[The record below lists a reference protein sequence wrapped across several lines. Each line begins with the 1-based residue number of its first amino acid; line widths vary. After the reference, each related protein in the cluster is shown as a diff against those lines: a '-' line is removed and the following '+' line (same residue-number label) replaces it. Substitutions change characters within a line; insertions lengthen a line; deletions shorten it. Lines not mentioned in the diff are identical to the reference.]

1 MKTLTKNV
9 IDWTADFFNRVGK
22 TDAVLGISGG
32 KDSSVVAAICAAALG
47 KEHVHGVL
55 LPCGIQKDISCSY
68 QLVDHL
74 GISYDVQDIE
84 TLVKES
90 LALVPGADKSYDA
103 KTNVG
108 ARLRTNQIMVTAQT
122 NGWLMANT
130 CNRSENIVSYATLWG
145 DTCGSFAPIDM
156 LTTEEVIEIGDDLGL
171 PYELTHK
178 TPIDG
183 LQPLS
188 DEEKLGFTYHEV
200 NELIRK
206 GIQGPNYDK
215 IIRAYNAGKFKLET
229 IRIQHFDPKLPD
241 YFLENFG
248 I

>member
-22 TDAVLGISGG
+22 TDTVLGISGG

-103 KTNVG
+103 KTNAP
-108 ARLRTNQIMVTAQT
+108 ARIRMNQIMVTAQT
-122 NGWLMANT
+122 NNWLMANT
-130 CNRSENIVSYATLWG
+130 CNRAENCCGYATLFG
-145 DTCGSFAPIDM
+145 DAAGSFSPLDM

-178 TPIDG
+178 VPIDG
-183 LQPLS
+183 LQPLT
-188 DEEKLGFTYHEV
+188 DEDKLGFTYHEV

-206 GIQGPNYDK
+206 GVHGPNYDK
-215 IIRAYNAGKFKLET
+215 IINMYNKNKFKLEM

-241 YFLENFG
+241 FFLEHFG

>member
-1 MKTLTKNV
+1 MKTLTQNV
-9 IDWTADFFNRVGK
+9 INWTRDFFNRVGK

-32 KDSSVVAAICAAALG
+32 KDSSVVAAICVAALG

-55 LPCGIQKDISCSY
+55 LPCGIQKDISDSY
-68 QLVDHL
+68 KLVDHL
-74 GISYDVQDIE
+74 GIDYDVQDIE

-103 KTNVG
+103 KTNAP
-108 ARLRTNQIMVTAQT
+108 ARIRMNQIMVTAQT
-122 NGWLMANT
+122 NNWLMANT
-130 CNRSENIVSYATLWG
+130 CNRSENCCGYATLFG
-145 DTCGSFAPIDM
+145 DAAGSFSPLDM

-188 DEEKLGFTYHEV
+188 DEDKLGFTYHEV

-206 GIQGPNYDK
+206 GVHGPNADK
-215 IIRAYNAGKFKLET
+215 IIKMYNKNRFKLEM
-229 IRIQHFDPKLPD
+229 IRIQHFDPQLPD
-241 YFLENFG
+241 FFLENYG
-248 I
+248 V

>member
-1 MKTLTKNV
+1 MKELTQNV
-9 IDWTADFFNRVGK
+9 VDWTGDFFKTVGK

-32 KDSSVVAAICAAALG
+32 KDSSVVAAICVAALG

-74 GISYDVQDIE
+74 GIDYDVQDIE

-103 KTNVG
+103 KTNAP
-108 ARLRTNQIMVTAQT
+108 ARIRMNQIMVTAQT
-122 NGWLMANT
+122 HGWLMANT
-130 CNRSENIVSYATLWG
+130 CQRNEECVGFSSLWG
-145 DTCGSFAPIDM
+145 DSCGSFSPLGL
-156 LTTEEVIEIGDDLGL
+156 LTVDEVIEIGDDLGL

-178 TPIDG
+178 VPIDG

-188 DEEKLGFTYHEV
+188 DEEKLGFSYKELSD
-200 NELIRK
+200 LIRK
-206 GIQGPNYDK
+206 GIRGEHYDLIMQK
-215 IIRAYNAGKFKLET
+215 FYANKFKLEM
-229 IRIQHFDPKLPD
+229 IKIQKFDPKLPD
-241 YFLENFG
+241 YFRDNFN

>member
-178 TPIDG
+178 VPIDG

-206 GIQGPNYDK
+206 GIQGPNFDK
-215 IIRAYNAGKFKLET
+215 IINMYKKNKFKLEM
-229 IRIQHFDPKLPD
+229 IRIQHFDPKRPD

>member
-1 MKTLTKNV
+1 MKELTQKV
-9 IDWTADFFNRVGK
+9 VDWTGDFFKTVGK

-32 KDSSVVAAICAAALG
+32 KDSSVVAAICVAALG

-74 GISYDVQDIE
+74 GIDYDVQDIE

-103 KTNVG
+103 KTNAP
-108 ARLRTNQIMVTAQT
+108 ARIRMNQIMVTAQT
-122 NGWLMANT
+122 HGWLMANT
-130 CNRSENIVSYATLWG
+130 CQRNEECVGFSSIWG
-145 DTCGSFAPIDM
+145 DSCGSFSPLGL
-156 LTTEEVIEIGDDLGL
+156 LTVDEVIEIGDDLGL

-178 TPIDG
+178 VPIDG

-188 DEEKLGFTYHEV
+188 DEEKFGFSYHEI

-206 GIQGPNYDK
+206 GIRGEHYDK
-215 IIRAYNAGKFKLET
+215 IMKMFNAGKFKLEMLKFA
-229 IRIQHFDPKLPD
+229 HFEPELPD
-241 YFLENFG
+241 YFRDNFN

>member
-1 MKTLTKNV
+1 MNTLTKNV
-9 IDWTADFFNRVGK
+9 IDWTRDFFNRVGK

-178 TPIDG
+178 IPIDG

-200 NELIRK
+200 NEVIRK
-206 GIQGPNYDK
+206 GIKGPNYEK

>member
-1 MKTLTKNV
+1 MKELTQKV
-9 IDWTADFFNRVGK
+9 VDWTGDFFKTVGK

-32 KDSSVVAAICAAALG
+32 KDSSVVAAICVAALG

-74 GISYDVQDIE
+74 DISYDVQDIE

-103 KTNVG
+103 KTNAP
-108 ARLRTNQIMVTAQT
+108 ARIRMNQIMVTAQT
-122 NGWLMANT
+122 HGWLMANT
-130 CNRSENIVSYATLWG
+130 CQRNEECVGFSSIWG
-145 DTCGSFAPIDM
+145 DSCGSFSPLGL
-156 LTTEEVIEIGDDLGL
+156 LTVDEVIEIGDDLGL

-178 TPIDG
+178 VPIDG

-188 DEEKLGFTYHEV
+188 DEEKLGFSYKELSD
-200 NELIRK
+200 LIRK
-206 GIQGPNYDK
+206 GIRGEHYDLIMQK
-215 IIRAYNAGKFKLET
+215 FYANKFKLEM
-229 IRIQHFDPKLPD
+229 IKIQKFDPKLPD
-241 YFLENFG
+241 YFRDNFN

>member
-1 MKTLTKNV
+1 MKELTQKV
-9 IDWTADFFNRVGK
+9 VDWTGNFFKTVGK

-32 KDSSVVAAICAAALG
+32 KDSSVVAAICVAALG

-74 GISYDVQDIE
+74 GIDYDVQDIE

-103 KTNVG
+103 KTNAP
-108 ARLRTNQIMVTAQT
+108 ARIRMNQIMVTAQT
-122 NGWLMANT
+122 HGWLMANT
-130 CNRSENIVSYATLWG
+130 GNRSECVISWMTMYG
-145 DTCGSFAPIDM
+145 DHAGSFAPLDM

-188 DEEKLGFTYHEV
+188 DEEKFGFSYHEI

-206 GIQGPNYDK
+206 GIRGEHYDK
-215 IIRAYNAGKFKLET
+215 IMKMFNAGKFKLEMLKFT
-229 IRIQHFDPKLPD
+229 HFEPELPD
-241 YFLENFG
+241 YFKDNFN

>member
-1 MKTLTKNV
+1 MKDLTKNV
-9 IDWTADFFNRVGK
+9 IDWTAEFFKRVGK

-32 KDSSVVAAICAAALG
+32 KDSSVVAAICVNALG

-74 GISYDVQDIE
+74 GIDYDVQDIQ

-103 KTNVG
+103 KTNVP
-108 ARLRTNQIMVTAQT
+108 ARIRMNQIMVTAQT
-122 NGWLMANT
+122 NNWLMANT
-130 CNRSENIVSYATLWG
+130 CNRSENICGYATLFG
-145 DTCGSFAPIDM
+145 DAAGSFAPVDM
-156 LTTEEVIEIGDDLGL
+156 LTTEEIIEIGDDLAL

-178 TPIDG
+178 VPIDG
-183 LQPLS
+183 LQPLT
-188 DEEKLGFTYHEV
+188 DEDKLGFTYHEV
-200 NELIRK
+200 NELTRK
-206 GIQGPNYDK
+206 GIIGEHADK
-215 IIRAYNAGKFKLET
+215 IIDMYKRNKFKLEI
-229 IRIQHFDPKLPD
+229 IRIPHFEPKLPD
-241 YFLENFG
+241 FFLDNFG

>member
-1 MKTLTKNV
+1 MKELTENV
-9 IDWTADFFNRVGK
+9 IKWTKETFNKLGK

-32 KDSSVVAAICAAALG
+32 KDSSVVAAICVAALG
-47 KEHVHGVL
+47 KEHVHGIL
-55 LPCGIQKDISCSY
+55 LPCGIQKDISDSY
-68 QLVDHL
+68 KLVDHL
-74 GISYDVQDIE
+74 GINFDVQDIE

-122 NGWLMANT
+122 NNWLMANT

-156 LTTEEVIEIGDDLGL
+156 LTTEEVIEIGEDLGL
-171 PYELTHK
+171 PVELTRK
-178 TPIDG
+178 TPVDG

-188 DEEKLGFTYHEV
+188 DEEKLGFTYHEI
-200 NELIRK
+200 NEIIRK
-206 GIQGPNYDK
+206 GKHGPNYEK
-215 IIRAYNAGKFKLET
+215 IINAYNRGKFKMEI
-229 IRIQHFDPKLPD
+229 IRIPHFEPGLPD
-241 YFLENFG
+241 YFKDNFG

>member
-1 MKTLTKNV
+1 MNTLTKNV
-9 IDWTADFFNRVGK
+9 IEWTADFFNRVGK

-200 NELIRK
+200 NEIIRK
-206 GIQGPNYDK
+206 GIHGPNYDK
-215 IIRAYNAGKFKLET
+215 IIRAYNAGKFKLKM
-229 IRIQHFDPKLPD
+229 IRIEHFDPKLPD

>member
-1 MKTLTKNV
+1 MKELTQKV
-9 IDWTADFFNRVGK
+9 VDWTGDFFKTVGK

-32 KDSSVVAAICAAALG
+32 KDSSVVAAICVAALG

-74 GISYDVQDIE
+74 GIDYDVQDIE

-103 KTNVG
+103 KTNAP
-108 ARLRTNQIMVTAQT
+108 ARIRMNQIMVTAQT
-122 NGWLMANT
+122 HGWLMANT
-130 CNRSENIVSYATLWG
+130 CQRNEECVGFSSIWG
-145 DTCGSFAPIDM
+145 DSCGSFSPLGL
-156 LTTEEVIEIGDDLGL
+156 LTVDEVIEIGDDLGL

-178 TPIDG
+178 VPIDG

-188 DEEKLGFTYHEV
+188 DEEKLGFSYKELSD
-200 NELIRK
+200 LIRK
-206 GIQGPNYDK
+206 GISGEHYDLIMQK
-215 IIRAYNAGKFKLET
+215 FYANNFKLEM
-229 IRIQHFDPKLPD
+229 IKIQKFDPKLPD
-241 YFLENFG
+241 YFRDNFN

>member
-1 MKTLTKNV
+1 MKELTQKV
-9 IDWTADFFNRVGK
+9 VDWTGDFFKTVGK

-32 KDSSVVAAICAAALG
+32 KDSSVVAAICVAALG

-74 GISYDVQDIE
+74 GIDYDVQDIE

-103 KTNVG
+103 KTNAP
-108 ARLRTNQIMVTAQT
+108 ARIRMNQIMVTAQT
-122 NGWLMANT
+122 HGWLMANT
-130 CNRSENIVSYATLWG
+130 CQRNEECIGFSSIWG
-145 DTCGSFAPIDM
+145 DSCGSFSPLGL
-156 LTTEEVIEIGDDLGL
+156 LTVDEVIEIGDDLGL

-178 TPIDG
+178 VPIDG

-188 DEEKLGFTYHEV
+188 DEEKLGFSYKELSD
-200 NELIRK
+200 LIRK
-206 GIQGPNYDK
+206 GIRGEHYDLIMQK
-215 IIRAYNAGKFKLET
+215 FYANKFKLEM
-229 IRIQHFDPKLPD
+229 IKIQKFDPKLPD
-241 YFLENFG
+241 YFRDNFN

>member
-1 MKTLTKNV
+1 MKELTQQV
-9 IDWTADFFNRVGK
+9 VDWTKEFFNKVGK

-32 KDSSVVAAICAAALG
+32 KDSSVVAAICVAALG
-47 KEHVHGVL
+47 KEHVHGIL
-55 LPCGIQKDISCSY
+55 LPCGIQKDISDSY
-68 QLVDHL
+68 KLVDHL
-74 GISYDVQDIE
+74 GIDYDVQDIE

-103 KTNVG
+103 KTNVP
-108 ARLRTNQIMVTAQT
+108 ARIRMNQIMVTAQT
-122 NGWLMANT
+122 HDWLMANT
-130 CNRSENIVSYATLWG
+130 CNRAENCCGYATLFG
-145 DTCGSFAPIDM
+145 DAAGSFSPLDM

-171 PYELTHK
+171 PHELTHK
-178 TPIDG
+178 VPIDG

-206 GIQGPNYDK
+206 GVHGPNAEK
-215 IIRAYNAGKFKLET
+215 IIKMYNKNRFKLEM
-229 IRIQHFDPKLPD
+229 IRIQHFDPKRPD
-241 YFLENFG
+241 FFLENFG

>member
-1 MKTLTKNV
+1 MKELTQKV
-9 IDWTADFFNRVGK
+9 VDWTGDFFKTVGK

-32 KDSSVVAAICAAALG
+32 KDSSVVAAICVTALG

-74 GISYDVQDIE
+74 GIDYDVQDIE

-103 KTNVG
+103 KTNAP
-108 ARLRTNQIMVTAQT
+108 ARIRMNQIMVTAQT
-122 NGWLMANT
+122 HGWLMANT
-130 CNRSENIVSYATLWG
+130 CQRNEECVGFSSIWG
-145 DTCGSFAPIDM
+145 DSCGSFSPLGL
-156 LTTEEVIEIGDDLGL
+156 LTVDEVIEIGDDLGL

-178 TPIDG
+178 VPIDG

-188 DEEKLGFTYHEV
+188 DEEKLGFSYKELSD
-200 NELIRK
+200 LIRK
-206 GIQGPNYDK
+206 GIRGEHYDLIMQK
-215 IIRAYNAGKFKLET
+215 FYANKFKLEM
-229 IRIQHFDPKLPD
+229 IKIQKFDPKLPD
-241 YFLENFG
+241 YFRDNFN

>member
-1 MKTLTKNV
+1 MKELTQKV
-9 IDWTADFFNRVGK
+9 VDWTADFFNRVGK

-103 KTNVG
+103 KTNAP
-108 ARLRTNQIMVTAQT
+108 ARIRMNQIMVTAQT
-122 NGWLMANT
+122 HGWLMANT
-130 CNRSENIVSYATLWG
+130 CQRNEECTGFSSLWG
-145 DTCGSFAPIDM
+145 DSCGSFSPLGL
-156 LTTEEVIEIGDDLGL
+156 LTVDEVIEIGDDLGL

-178 TPIDG
+178 IPIDG
-183 LQPLS
+183 LQPLT
-188 DEEKLGFTYHEV
+188 DEEKLGFSYKELSD
-200 NELIRK
+200 LIRK
-206 GIQGPNYDK
+206 GIRGEHYDLIMQK
-215 IIRAYNAGKFKLET
+215 FYANKFKLEM
-229 IRIQHFDPKLPD
+229 IKIQKFDPKLPD
-241 YFLENFG
+241 YFRDNFN

>member
-1 MKTLTKNV
+1 MNTLTKNV
-9 IDWTADFFNRVGK
+9 IEWTADFFNRVGK

-68 QLVDHL
+68 QLIDHL
-74 GISYDVQDIE
+74 GIDYDVQDIK

-206 GIQGPNYDK
+206 GVHGPNYDK

>member
-1 MKTLTKNV
+1 MKELTQQV
-9 IDWTADFFNRVGK
+9 VDWTKETFKKLGK

-32 KDSSVVAAICAAALG
+32 KDSSVVAAICVAALG

-68 QLVDHL
+68 KLVDHL
-74 GISYDVQDIE
+74 GINYDVQDIE

-108 ARLRTNQIMVTAQT
+108 ARIRTNQIMVTAQT
-122 NGWLMANT
+122 NGWIMANT
-130 CNRSENIVSYATLWG
+130 CQRNEDVVGYATLWG
-145 DTCGSFAPIDM
+145 DSVGSFSPLGM
-156 LTTEEVIEIGDDLGL
+156 LTVSEVIEIGDDLGL

-183 LQPLS
+183 LQPLT
-188 DEEKLGFTYHEV
+188 DEEKLGFTYKELSDLIRFGIKGEHYDLIMQKF
-200 NELIRK
+200 NANRFKLELIRLPK
-206 GIQGPNYDK
+206 
-215 IIRAYNAGKFKLET
+215 
-229 IRIQHFDPKLPD
+229 FDPHLPD
-241 YFLENFG
+241 YFKDNFG

>member
-1 MKTLTKNV
+1 MKELTQKV
-9 IDWTADFFNRVGK
+9 VDWTGDFFKAVGK

-32 KDSSVVAAICAAALG
+32 KDSSVVAAICVAALG

-68 QLVDHL
+68 QLVEHL
-74 GISYDVQDIE
+74 GIDYDVQDIE

-103 KTNVG
+103 KTNAP
-108 ARLRTNQIMVTAQT
+108 ARIRMNQIMVTAQT
-122 NGWLMANT
+122 HGWLMANT
-130 CNRSENIVSYATLWG
+130 CQRNEECVGFSSIWG
-145 DTCGSFAPIDM
+145 DSCGSFSPLGL
-156 LTTEEVIEIGDDLGL
+156 LTVDEVIEIGDDLGL

-178 TPIDG
+178 VPIDG

-188 DEEKLGFTYHEV
+188 DEEKLGFSYKELSD
-200 NELIRK
+200 LIRK
-206 GIQGPNYDK
+206 GIRGEHYDLIMQK
-215 IIRAYNAGKFKLET
+215 FYANKFKLEM
-229 IRIQHFDPKLPD
+229 IKIQKFDPKLPD
-241 YFLENFG
+241 YFKDNFN

>member
-1 MKTLTKNV
+1 MKTLTKDV
-9 IDWTADFFNRVGK
+9 IDWTADFFRRVGK

-188 DEEKLGFTYHEV
+188 DEDKLGFTYHEV

-206 GIQGPNYDK
+206 GIHGPNYDK
-215 IIRAYNAGKFKLET
+215 IIRAYNAGKFKLEM
-229 IRIQHFDPKLPD
+229 IRITHFDPKLPD

>member
-1 MKTLTKNV
+1 MKELTENV
-9 IDWTADFFNRVGK
+9 IKWTKETFDKLGK

-32 KDSSVVAAICAAALG
+32 KDSSVVAAICVAALG

-55 LPCGIQKDISCSY
+55 LPCGIQKDISDSY
-68 QLVDHL
+68 KLVDHL
-74 GISYDVQDIE
+74 GIDYDVQDIE

-122 NGWLMANT
+122 NNWLMANT

-145 DTCGSFAPIDM
+145 DTCGSFAPVDM
-156 LTTEEVIEIGDDLGL
+156 LTTEEIIEIGDDLGL
-171 PYELTHK
+171 PHELTHK
-178 TPIDG
+178 VPVDG
-183 LQPLS
+183 LQPLT

-206 GIQGPNYDK
+206 GIKGPNFNK
-215 IIRAYNAGKFKLET
+215 IMRAYNAGKFKMEM
-229 IRIQHFDPKLPD
+229 IHIQHFDPKFPD
-241 YFLENFG
+241 YFLEHFG
-248 I
+248 V

>member
-1 MKTLTKNV
+1 MKELTQKV
-9 IDWTADFFNRVGK
+9 VDWTGDFFKTVGK

-32 KDSSVVAAICAAALG
+32 KDSSVVAAICVAALG
-47 KEHVHGVL
+47 KEHVHGIL

-74 GISYDVQDIE
+74 GIDYDVQDIE

-103 KTNVG
+103 KTNAP
-108 ARLRTNQIMVTAQT
+108 ARIRMNQIMVTAQT
-122 NGWLMANT
+122 HGWLMANT
-130 CNRSENIVSYATLWG
+130 CQRNEECVGFSSLWG
-145 DTCGSFAPIDM
+145 DSCGSFSPLGL
-156 LTTEEVIEIGDDLGL
+156 LTVDEVIEIGDDLGL

-178 TPIDG
+178 VPIDG

-188 DEEKLGFTYHEV
+188 DEEKLGFTYKELSD
-200 NELIRK
+200 LIRK
-206 GIQGPNYDK
+206 GIRGEHYDL
-215 IIRAYNAGKFKLET
+215 IIQKFYANKFKLEM
-229 IRIQHFDPKLPD
+229 IKIQKFDPKLPD
-241 YFLENFG
+241 YFRDNFN

>member
-47 KEHVHGVL
+47 KEHVHGIL

-229 IRIQHFDPKLPD
+229 IRIQHFNPKLPD

>member
-1 MKTLTKNV
+1 MKELTKNV
-9 IDWTADFFNRVGK
+9 VNWVKDFFEKVGK

-32 KDSSVVAAICAAALG
+32 KDSSVVAAICVAALG

-55 LPCGIQKDISCSY
+55 LPCGIQKDISDSY
-68 QLVDHL
+68 KLVDHL
-74 GISYDVQDIE
+74 GIDYDVQDIE

-90 LALVPGADKSYDA
+90 LALVEGANNSYDA

-108 ARLRTNQIMVTAQT
+108 ARIRTNQIMVTAQT
-122 NGWLMANT
+122 HGWIMANT
-130 CNRSENIVSYATLWG
+130 CNRSENCLSWASIWG
-145 DTCGSFAPIDM
+145 DSVGSFSPLDM

-178 TPIDG
+178 VPIDG

-188 DEEKLGFTYHEV
+188 DEEKFGFSYHEV
-200 NELIRK
+200 NELIRH
-206 GIQGPNYDK
+206 GIRGEHYDK
-215 IIRAYNAGKFKLET
+215 IIQMYNNGKFKMEM
-229 IRIQHFDPKLPD
+229 IRLPHFDPKRPD
-241 YFLENFG
+241 YFLDNFG

>member
-1 MKTLTKNV
+1 MKELTQKV
-9 IDWTADFFNRVGK
+9 VDWTGDFFKTVGK

-32 KDSSVVAAICAAALG
+32 KDSSVVAAICVAALG

-74 GISYDVQDIE
+74 GIDYDVQDIE

-103 KTNVG
+103 KTNVP
-108 ARLRTNQIMVTAQT
+108 ARIRMNQIMVTAQT
-122 NGWLMANT
+122 HGWLMANT
-130 CNRSENIVSYATLWG
+130 CQRNEECVGFSSIWG
-145 DTCGSFAPIDM
+145 DSCGSFSPLGLLSVD
-156 LTTEEVIEIGDDLGL
+156 EVIEIGDDLGL

-178 TPIDG
+178 VPIDG

-188 DEEKLGFTYHEV
+188 DEEKLGFSYKELSD
-200 NELIRK
+200 LIRK
-206 GIQGPNYDK
+206 GIRGEHYDLIMQK
-215 IIRAYNAGKFKLET
+215 FYANKFKLEM
-229 IRIQHFDPKLPD
+229 IKIQKFDPKLPD
-241 YFLENFG
+241 YFRDNFN

>member
-1 MKTLTKNV
+1 MKELTQKV
-9 IDWTADFFNRVGK
+9 VDWTGDFFKTVGK

-32 KDSSVVAAICAAALG
+32 KDSSVVAAICVAALG

-74 GISYDVQDIE
+74 GIDYDVQDIE

-103 KTNVG
+103 KTNVP
-108 ARLRTNQIMVTAQT
+108 ARIRMNQIMVTAQT
-122 NGWLMANT
+122 HGWLMANT
-130 CNRSENIVSYATLWG
+130 CQRNEECVGFSSIWG
-145 DTCGSFAPIDM
+145 DSCGSFSPLGL
-156 LTTEEVIEIGDDLGL
+156 LTVDEVIEIGDDLGL

-178 TPIDG
+178 VPIDG

-188 DEEKLGFTYHEV
+188 DEEKLGFSYKELSD
-200 NELIRK
+200 LIRK
-206 GIQGPNYDK
+206 GIRGEHYDLIMQK
-215 IIRAYNAGKFKLET
+215 FYANKFKLEM
-229 IRIQHFDPKLPD
+229 IKIQKFDPKLPD
-241 YFLENFG
+241 YFRDNFN

>member
-9 IDWTADFFNRVGK
+9 MDWTADFFNRVGK

-47 KEHVHGVL
+47 KEHVHGIL

-229 IRIQHFDPKLPD
+229 IRIQHFNPKLPD

>member
-1 MKTLTKNV
+1 MKELTQKV
-9 IDWTADFFNRVGK
+9 VDWTGDFFKTVGK

-32 KDSSVVAAICAAALG
+32 KDSSVVAAICVAALG

-74 GISYDVQDIE
+74 GIDYDVQDIE

-103 KTNVG
+103 KTNAP
-108 ARLRTNQIMVTAQT
+108 ARIRMNQIMVTAQT
-122 NGWLMANT
+122 HGWLMANT
-130 CNRSENIVSYATLWG
+130 CQRNEECVGFSSLWG
-145 DTCGSFAPIDM
+145 DSCGSFSPLGL
-156 LTTEEVIEIGDDLGL
+156 LTVDEVIEIGDDLGL

-178 TPIDG
+178 VPIDG
-183 LQPLS
+183 LQPLT
-188 DEEKLGFTYHEV
+188 DEEKLGFSYKELSD
-200 NELIRK
+200 LIRK
-206 GIQGPNYDK
+206 GIRGEHYDLIMQK
-215 IIRAYNAGKFKLET
+215 FYANKFKLEM
-229 IRIQHFDPKLPD
+229 IKIQKFDPKLPD
-241 YFLENFG
+241 YFRDNFN